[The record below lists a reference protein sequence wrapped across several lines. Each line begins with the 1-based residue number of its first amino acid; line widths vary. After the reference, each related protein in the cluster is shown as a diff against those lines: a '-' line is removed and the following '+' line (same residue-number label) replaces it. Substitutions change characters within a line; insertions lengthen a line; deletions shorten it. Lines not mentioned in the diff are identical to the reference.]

1 MMDTLLIVVQTNM
14 HKGLKSLVEKE
25 GINNCRNDWVLSRRR
40 QKRLWQDSTPAVV
53 VDKSFRTIPV
63 ASDNSS
69 TSRGRSSSPA
79 PADVSTDVRGKHD
92 SAAASAASVE
102 CRQWLGA
109 SRHCDVSNVRL
120 AYGCGGT
127 PCAWRGCSALV
138 VCS

>member
-1 MMDTLLIVVQTNM
+1 MFKSFYANFLYKKINLFWWMMDW
-14 HKGLKSLVEKE
+14 K
-25 GINNCRNDWVLSRRR
+25 CRNDWVLSRRG
-40 QKRLWQDSTPAVV
+40 QKRLWQDSAPAVV

-69 TSRGRSSSPA
+69 TFRGRSSSAA
-79 PADVSTDVRGKHD
+79 PADVFADVRGKRD

-102 CRQWLGA
+102 CVQWLGA
-109 SRHCDVSNVRL
+109 SRHCDVSNIRH
-120 AYGCGGT
+120 AYDCGGT